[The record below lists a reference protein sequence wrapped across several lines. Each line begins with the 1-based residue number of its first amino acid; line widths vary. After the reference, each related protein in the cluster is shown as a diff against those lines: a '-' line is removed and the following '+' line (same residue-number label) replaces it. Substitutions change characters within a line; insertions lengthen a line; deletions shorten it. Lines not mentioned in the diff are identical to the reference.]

1 MHPTVLAIACA
12 VLFAAITAA
21 PANAQPI
28 GVAGQEALESA
39 RSGTIVTWRNPDDGT
54 SGSFVPKPAFQDHSG
69 RICREFEQT
78 VTIGGQLQQ
87 VWGTACRQPDGWWQ
101 LRHAAADAPPS
112 PAPRFVPAP
121 APVTIYTPPP
131 VYVPPTVVYDYRPV
145 YLRPAYPYARAHH
158 GSSIHI
164 SVGQYRHRHHH
175 RHFHRHW

>member
-101 LRHAAADAPPS
+101 LRHAAGDAPPS

-145 YLRPAYPYARAHH
+145 YLRPAYPYAHH

-164 SVGQYRHRHHH
+164 SVGQHRHRHHH